1 MAALENLRIRH
12 FAPDDY
18 RAFARLWNY
27 AYPENKQTSISLQLL
42 DQARDQPAP
51 GQRWIAEVAGS
62 VVGVGGFEP
71 WMESAQPG
79 HWLLHVVVDE
89 EHQRRGIGRA
99 LYEKLIHEWE
109 KHLPL
114 TARAWVREDRA
125 PSVRFLTS
133 RGFAREKLRW
143 NVWLD
148 IRACDL
154 SPFAGDQQGLPARGI
169 RIKTFTEL
177 KSDPQRNH
185 KLHQLYCEAV
195 RVIGTFDDSGPL
207 SLDDYI
213 HLIDGHETLSEASVV
228 ALEGDAYVGLWRLCP
243 GPLATIWS
251 DIMYVKRE
259 QRRHGVAV
267 GLLMEGLSYA
277 QQTGYSIL
285 KAHTDEHNVATLALT
300 EKFGFERWPAQLLLG
315 KYFAVSA

>member
-1 MAALENLRIRH
+1 MAQLENLRIRH
-12 FAPDDY
+12 FTPDDY
-18 RAFARLWNY
+18 RALAHLWNY
-27 AYPENKQTSISLQLL
+27 AYPENKQTSVSLQLL
-42 DQARDQPAP
+42 DHAREQPAH
-51 GQRWIAEVAGS
+51 GQRWIAEAAGR
-62 VVGVGGFEP
+62 VVGVGGFEQ
-71 WMESAQPG
+71 WMESPLPG
-79 HWLLHVVVDE
+79 HVLLHIVVE
-89 EHQRRGIGRA
+89 EEQQGRGIGRA

-109 KHLPL
+109 RHLPL

-125 PSVRFLTS
+125 QSIRFLTS

-154 SPFAGDQQGLPARGI
+154 SPFAGYQQELPTRGLTI
-169 RIKTFTEL
+169 RSFTEL
-177 KSDPQRNH
+177 RSDPQRNH

-195 RVIGTFDDSGPL
+195 SVIGTFDNSGPL
-207 SLDDYI
+207 NLDDYI
-213 HLIDGHETLSEASVV
+213 NLIDGHETLAEASVV
-228 ALEGDAYVGLWRLCP
+228 ALDGDAYVGLWRLCP
-243 GPLATIWS
+243 GPLSIIWS
-251 DIMYVKRE
+251 DVMYVKRE

-300 EKFGFERWPAQLLLG
+300 EKFGFQRWPAQLLLG
-315 KYFAVSA
+315 KYFAVSD